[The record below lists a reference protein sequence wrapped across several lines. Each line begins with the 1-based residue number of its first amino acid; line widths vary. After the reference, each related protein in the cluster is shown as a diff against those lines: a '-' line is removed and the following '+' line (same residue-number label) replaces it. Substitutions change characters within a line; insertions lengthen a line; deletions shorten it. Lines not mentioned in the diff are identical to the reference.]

1 LRVFENRVLRHVANT
16 GGGGGEKNVY
26 IVFVAEPEERIQFGK
41 DRHRWEDN
49 IKINHTGKK

>member
-1 LRVFENRVLRHVANT
+1 MLRHVANT